1 MSRIK
6 DWLQSRKEARVSTDV
21 NRETN
26 TILSVLTLIVA
37 LIFLAA
43 FLWLAFSGG
52 RWLYRKI
59 AKNDETSQTTP
70 DKPQKGS
77 IEREDEPNK
86 QEETTQPAITPPQN
100 APVPTNT
107 PPETE
112 SLPRSGPSE

>member
-21 NRETN
+21 NRGTN

-59 AKNDETSQTTP
+59 AKNDETTQATTE
-70 DKPQKGS
+70 KPQKGS
-77 IEREDEPNK
+77 IEREDEPK
-86 QEETTQPAITPPQN
+86 QDDTAQPAITQPQN
-100 APVPTNT
+100 PPTSTST
-107 PPETE
+107 PTTTE
-112 SLPRSGPSE
+112 SLPRSGPTE